1 MPRPRKKPN
10 YNPHQIMQEF
20 MDAIADAFGFYDDR
34 DDDTAP
40 GLNAAAA
47 EFGITALK
55 ARKLLI
61 TAGVYST
68 ALSCQIAKLYSNG
81 AKIEQMMKITELSRA
96 SVHSYLP
103 YTKIP
108 YNLAELSANAERIRL
123 YRERKQKCA
132 EFRSKLSALS
142 ENEQEAELWNMLTCL
157 QGCAFLTAKGL
168 RFTYKIKGGEM
179 FVNRKSK
186 SITQATVF
194 MAYWKAMELGG
205 VVDGPKKLGIFGA
218 SYLYPVFV
226 RIGAIRMSH
235 GGADHERIEFTDFK
249 AVKQKEA
256 GNGSLSDLDGP

>member
-1 MPRPRKKPN
+1 MPRPKKKPN

-20 MDAIADAFGFYDDR
+20 MDAIADAFGSYDDR
-34 DDDTAP
+34 GDDTAP
-40 GLNAAAA
+40 GLNAVAA
-47 EFGITALK
+47 EFGITSLK

-68 ALSCQIAKLYSNG
+68 ALSRQIAELHSDG
-81 AKIEQMMKITELSRA
+81 AKIEQIMKITGLSRA

-108 YNLAELSANAERIRL
+108 YNLAELSVNADRIRL
-123 YRERKQKCA
+123 YRERKRRCE
-132 EFRSKLSALS
+132 EFCSKRSVLS
-142 ENEQEAELWNMLTCL
+142 ENEQEAELWSLLTCL

-186 SITQATVF
+186 SITQAAVF
-194 MAYWKAMELGG
+194 MAFRKAVELGG
-205 VVDGPKKLGIFGA
+205 VVAGPKKLGTFGA

-226 RIGAIRMSH
+226 RIGVIGMSH
-235 GGADHERIEFTDFK
+235 AGADHERTESTLLK
-249 AVKQKEA
+249 
-256 GNGSLSDLDGP
+256 L

>member
-1 MPRPRKKPN
+1 M
-10 YNPHQIMQEF
+10 
-20 MDAIADAFGFYDDR
+20 
-34 DDDTAP
+34 
-40 GLNAAAA
+40 AA

-68 ALSCQIAKLYSNG
+68 ALSRQIAELRSEEMKL
-81 AKIEQMMKITELSRA
+81 EQIMSATGLSRA

-108 YNLAELSANAERIRL
+108 YNLAELSVNAERIRL

-132 EFRSKLSALS
+132 ELSAKRSTLT
-142 ENEQEAELWNMLTCL
+142 EREREEALWSLLAGL
-157 QGCAFLTAKGL
+157 QGCVFLTAKGL
-168 RFTYKIKGGEM
+168 KFTYKIHGGEM

-194 MAYWKAMELGG
+194 MAFRKAMELGG
-205 VVDGPKKLGIFGA
+205 VVAGPKKLGTFGV

-226 RIGAIRMSH
+226 RIGVIV
-235 GGADHERIEFTDFK
+235 TN
-249 AVKQKEA
+249 VKNFFHQMA
-256 GNGSLSDLDGP
+256 PLV